1 MIFLRNMA
9 RRFASPSV
17 QLGIATLIVVVSS
30 LLTVSVLLRFVP
42 GLRTFAI
49 GASEPFW
56 VLLLSVLAL
65 LFAGYTALPAALAYR
80 EVKGTGSAN
89 GER

>member
-1 MIFLRNMA
+1 MKNTRPVRKFIEPDVQVAVAVTICL
-9 RRFASPSV
+9 AS
-17 QLGIATLIVVVSS
+17 T
-30 LLTVSVLLRFVP
+30 LLTISVFLRFVP
-42 GLRTFAI
+42 FLDRFAI

-80 EVKGTGSAN
+80 EVKGN
-89 GER
+89 GKR